1 MENNIFRTVRNA
13 IKHWYLFLLIGLI
26 FIITGVYTFTKP
38 LEAYITLSIIFSIS
52 FLVSGISEIAFAITN
67 KNEIH
72 NWGWSLVFGILTF
85 IVGIMLIMN
94 PAISIT
100 TLPFY
105 VGFLVMFR
113 AINAISYAID
123 LKSYGVLDWGN
134 LLVLGILGLL
144 FAFILLWNPLFAG
157 LSIVVWTA
165 IAFITIG
172 VYNVYLSLKMKKLK
186 NN

>member
-1 MENNIFRTVRNA
+1 MENNIFKTVKNA
-13 IKHWYLFLLIGLI
+13 IKHWYLFLLIGII
-26 FIITGVYTFTKP
+26 FIITGIYTFTRP
-38 LEAYITLSIIFSIS
+38 LEAYVALSIVFSIS
-52 FLVSGISEIAFAITN
+52 FLISGISEIAFSIAN
-67 KNEIH
+67 RDEIH
-72 NWGWSLVFGILTF
+72 NWGWSLVFGIFTLL
-85 IVGIMLIMN
+85 IGIMLIRN

-113 AINAISYAID
+113 AMNAISYAID

-134 LLVLGILGLL
+134 LLALGILGLI

-157 LSIVVWTA
+157 LSIIVWTA

-172 VYNVYLSLKMKKLK
+172 IYNVYLSLKMRKLK
-186 NN
+186 